1 MSRLATR
8 LRRIGFTYRYGLPV
22 RFQLLSTPPLNDA
35 VTFSYGDVARPGADF
50 HRADTTP
57 LRAHSPQRKLG
68 SSSLLF
74 SRGAQ
79 ASGLRCRKSTI
90 FGTSTVDLS
99 SST

>member
-57 LRAHSPQRKLG
+57 LRAHSFQRKLE
-68 SSSLLF
+68 SSLTF
-74 SRGAQ
+74 HPVVERATEKAVPQ
-79 ASGLRCRKSTI
+79 
-90 FGTSTVDLS
+90 LS
-99 SST
+99 LG